1 MATINMFRGLL
12 VAGAA
17 LAVVVALAY
26 QQWAAAGILTLGI
39 LAHIALWVRIHR
51 ERAAGVLDPQAVQ
64 APRGGDDQIGTPSG
78 S

>member
-17 LAVVVALAY
+17 LAVIIALAY
-26 QQWAAAGILTLGI
+26 GQWAAAGILTLGI

-51 ERAAGVLDPQAVQ
+51 ERSAS
-64 APRGGDDQIGTPSG
+64 GDQGTSA